1 MSTDTPRTQKAVDFM
16 ADQMKD
22 EEIIAAAEGSVTPLE
37 MFAIVMPG
45 ISLAI
50 LRELEILN
58 TNMEWF
64 RNGL

>member
-1 MSTDTPRTQKAVDFM
+1 M